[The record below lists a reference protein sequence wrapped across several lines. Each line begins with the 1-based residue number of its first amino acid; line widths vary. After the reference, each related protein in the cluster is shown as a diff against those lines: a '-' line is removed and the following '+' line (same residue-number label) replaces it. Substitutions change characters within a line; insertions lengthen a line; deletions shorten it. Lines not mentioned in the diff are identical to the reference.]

1 MTTPARRQY
10 LHMKSQ
16 YPDAIL
22 LYQIGDFYETFDE
35 DAHIASRELQI
46 VLTRRSYADD
56 EVVPLAGIP
65 VHALENY
72 VGKLVQRGYK
82 VAICDQVGEV
92 GKGIVDRAVTRI
104 LTAGTLSEPN
114 LLPARQN
121 NYLVAIAPSRTQ
133 TGLAAVDVSTG
144 EFIVTWFTADELPG
158 ALEAELQRLVP
169 SECLLLEGMRADAY
183 QFPSKAM
190 RATACPPYF
199 FEYEAARTR
208 LCRLFGVQSLDAHT
222 QRNLD
227 LLQGSRSGSVYGSLL
242 SVLDRTI
249 TPMGA
254 RRLRRM
260 ITQPLLDLNQL
271 EARLDSIEELYESPA
286 LRSRFVMCLQGIHD
300 LERISGRIRQG
311 SAVPNEVLGLR
322 QYLGVVP
329 RLRDLL
335 RGCNTSLLTHLAEEL
350 DPCPEVIELIGR
362 ALVRAVGKDEQDDDE
377 RLIRL
382 GFHAEL
388 DELIASIHDSKR
400 WM

>member
-46 VLTRRSYADD
+46 VLTWRSYADD
-56 EVVPLAGIP
+56 EIVPLAGIP

-169 SECLLLEGMRADAY
+169 SECLLVEGSRGDAY
-183 QFPSKAM
+183 QFPSKTMAI
-190 RATACPPYF
+190 TPCPPYF

-208 LCRLFGVQSLDAHT
+208 LCRLFGVQSLDAYGCAHIPQAVSAAGAIVAT
-222 QRNLD
+222 SHSSFLNRQ
-227 LLQGSRSGSVYGSLL
+227 LLLPMPKQPAEYARSHWHPAI
-242 SVLDRTI
+242 VLQIHRT
-249 TPMGA
+249 T
-254 RRLRRM
+254 
-260 ITQPLLDLNQL
+260 
-271 EARLDSIEELYESPA
+271 
-286 LRSRFVMCLQGIHD
+286 
-300 LERISGRIRQG
+300 
-311 SAVPNEVLGLR
+311 
-322 QYLGVVP
+322 
-329 RLRDLL
+329 
-335 RGCNTSLLTHLAEEL
+335 
-350 DPCPEVIELIGR
+350 
-362 ALVRAVGKDEQDDDE
+362 
-377 RLIRL
+377 
-382 GFHAEL
+382 
-388 DELIASIHDSKR
+388 
-400 WM
+400 